1 MELTDKDNME
11 ASTIWGRIKAL
22 CRKNGISQHDLSE
35 MLGYGPRNLE
45 VKIARNSYPNALELS
60 RFADIFK
67 VSCDF
72 LLSGSDDENASKKF
86 FVPVLNQELSAGKGQ
101 LLNDDEITGYIAVPD
116 ALRSFGENIAALS
129 VSGDSMEPTLRRGDM
144 VVCDSCGYDGE
155 GLYALQMDGDGFV
168 KRVYKDSGKFVIKSD
183 NPMYPVR
190 EEPVGSDGIK
200 IVGRVHYIIHRC
212 D

>member
-1 MELTDKDNME
+1 ME
-11 ASTIWGRIKAL
+11 ASTIWDRIKAL

-67 VSCDF
+67 VSCDY
-72 LLSGSDDENASKKF
+72 LLSGSDDENMSKKF